1 MLEVHQADAVA
12 QTTGIIRLAAE
23 RDEEKSNKKQY

>member
-12 QTTGIIRLAAE
+12 QITGIIRLTVE
-23 RDEEKSNKKQY
+23 TGEEKNDKK